1 MISQALAS
9 RVFLAGSLL
18 AVITLVL
25 TLLLGRVW
33 CGWFCPLGS
42 LLDWMPLRS
51 WKKKRPAVKEGFRSL
66 KYVLLLVILLAAV
79 FSNLS
84 LLIFDPLTILY
95 RTLTTAIWPGLDQVI
110 TAVEFTLYSVPFLQP
125 VIGGFDSLIRPAIFP
140 SYPAIYRYGSLY
152 LFFFGGLIG
161 LNLLAPRF
169 WCRYLCPL
177 GALLG
182 LLGKYS
188 LVHCEVSG
196 ACSTCGNCFEK
207 CPTGAIQ
214 TDNRVFCDPGEC
226 TMCLACAVDCPGGA
240 ISFPARSADFIRQ
253 PYDLD
258 RRKVLLS
265 LGTAVVGV
273 SLLNTD
279 FLDRGPSWKLIRPP
293 GVVDINFLEKCI
305 RCGECSTVCPTN
317 AIQMAISEARI
328 EGFWTPVIVPRIGY
342 CDYSCH
348 ACGLVCPVQAIPPLG
363 LAEKREQVIG
373 KAIIDRDRCLPW
385 AEDTECIVC
394 EEMCPVAEKAI
405 ELEET
410 QIKSAQGELIT
421 LQKPVMIPDLCIGC
435 GICENKCPVSGIA
448 AIQIR
453 HLETLGEENINREY
467 RRPGLLI

>member
-1 MISQALAS
+1 MANRSPMIKSRRLTDRGWLILRKISQVLLFIIFLVFFQWSRREFYLHPAEAASLKQKLINIPLKLDPLVMISQALAS

-110 TAVEFTLYSVPFLQP
+110 TAVEFTLYSVSFLQP

-240 ISFPARSADFIRQ
+240 ISFPARSADFISQ

-258 RRKVLLS
+258 RRKALLS

-293 GVVDINFLEKCI
+293 GVVDINFLK
-305 RCGECSTVCPTN
+305 
-317 AIQMAISEARI
+317 
-328 EGFWTPVIVPRIGY
+328 
-342 CDYSCH
+342 
-348 ACGLVCPVQAIPPLG
+348 
-363 LAEKREQVIG
+363 
-373 KAIIDRDRCLPW
+373 
-385 AEDTECIVC
+385 
-394 EEMCPVAEKAI
+394 
-405 ELEET
+405 
-410 QIKSAQGELIT
+410 
-421 LQKPVMIPDLCIGC
+421 
-435 GICENKCPVSGIA
+435 
-448 AIQIR
+448 
-453 HLETLGEENINREY
+453 
-467 RRPGLLI
+467 